1 MALFS
6 KSIADGYWLAPND
19 ADTMRTPAC
28 THSDKCVES
37 GMLVCKPS
45 GPRGRVSDRQQPRTA
60 RQGAKAEPG
69 AAHPTQQQLTVCW
82 HKA

>member
-19 ADTMRTPAC
+19 ADTIRTPAC
-28 THSDKCVES
+28 THDRCVES
-37 GMLVCKPS
+37 SMLVGKPS

-69 AAHPTQQQLTVCW
+69 AAHPAQQQLTVCW